1 MLKVYNLYTDGSCP
15 SNGSKDAIG
24 GWAFI
29 ALHDNMVDPISV
41 TNGFENNTTNQR
53 MELLAAIKACDFM
66 EDYIARTR
74 NGEDYVINLYSD
86 SAYLINCYKQAWW
99 MNWQNNGWLNAKK
112 EPVANPDLWV
122 RLIPYFQDIRFKFNK
137 VAGHSGD
144 VYNEQMD
151 KLCRQAVVQAKQ
163 EA

>member
-29 ALHDNMVDPISV
+29 ALYDNMVDPVSM

-66 EDYIARTR
+66 EDYIARAR
-74 NGEDYVINLYSD
+74 NGEEYEINLYSD
-86 SAYLINCYKQAWW
+86 SAYLINCCLNFWW
-99 MNWQNNGWLNAKK
+99 KNWESNGWVNSKK
-112 EPVANPDLWV
+112 EPVANQDLWLQ
-122 RLIPYFQDIRFKFNK
+122 LIPYFKNPMFNFIK
-137 VAGHSGD
+137 VAGHSGNI
-144 VYNEQMD
+144 YNERMD
-151 KLCRQAVVQAKQ
+151 KLCRKAVEQAK
-163 EA
+163 EEN